1 MGTILPML
9 KIWSCSY
16 EVIKFLIWRINKF
29 STYVPM
35 GGAYHIFMSAHA
47 PQVPYDIIGPKIA
60 FRQYTLSLKVEK
72 VSIFAP
78 GNFFVES

>member
-1 MGTILPML
+1 MFILQIGNLITSKLHDQIL
-9 KIWSCSY
+9 KIG
-16 EVIKFLIWRINKF
+16 RI
-29 STYVPM
+29 VPM
-35 GGAYHIFMSAHA
+35 GGAYHIFMSANA
-47 PQVPYDIIGPKIA
+47 PQVPYDTIGPKIA